1 MPKCLSSC
9 SKLPRDLCIK
19 DECQYFNGDKKK
31 YCRLSNKY
39 KMDEHCV
46 PFMKPKTEKRKKKC
60 YSKCRKIP
68 EELCTNECTFIK
80 GKKYNFCRLSN
91 KYTMDEE
98 CTIRPKTKK
107 ANTFFNSEQNNSM
120 KQKNAITNSI
130 KKNAITNSTKKNA
143 MKKIYQFMTRV
154 DSNKRRAHFLKAICS
169 HAGICM
175 AFGKEIDKIRKHF
188 DGFMNFSYVKQPIKQ
203 IGEVSANGFVN
214 EITYEKNGYVSN
226 SILKSAIRKDSDNL
240 MFEYIVGK
248 YINKQCKIFSC
259 FIETYGIFTYN
270 NVDVWKNIKN
280 NKNLGIHQL
289 KHSLTL
295 LPQTIT
301 TKELELSC
309 KSSNYL
315 ALLIQHIHDAK
326 SLHQM
331 CKDPFF
337 LEKDIVN
344 VLYQIYL
351 PLATLANTFTHYDL
365 HKKNILV
372 YEPIKNK
379 YMNYKYYLNDGS
391 LVEFKSS
398 YIAKIIDYG
407 RCFFVDKDETDFI
420 MSSKTTY
427 DAVCKIKKC
436 DPKCGKNVGYKFMQK
451 ERTPGSNAFI
461 SSIVCNRSHD
471 LRLLNELYIT
481 KKIDIYNPSLYD
493 LLQKVKYGVG
503 IHDPEEKIYGTK
515 EQLNSEMPHSI
526 VNIGDAHEALK
537 HMVISN
543 KIKND
548 NDYKH
553 MESVGTFHIY
563 QNGTSMN
570 FIPNVH
576 NVSR

>member
-39 KMDEHCV
+39 KMDEQCV

-60 YSKCRKIP
+60 YSKCRKLS

-80 GKKYNFCRLSN
+80 GKKYKFCRLSN
-91 KYTMDEE
+91 KYKMDEE
-98 CTIRPKTKK
+98 CNILPKKT
-107 ANTFFNSEQNNSM
+107 NSLSIKSAQNHSM
-120 KQKNAITNSI
+120 KQ
-130 KKNAITNSTKKNA
+130 KNAITNSTKKNA

-154 DSNKRRAHFLKAICS
+154 DSNKRRAYFLKAICS
-169 HAGICM
+169 DAGICM

-188 DGFMNFSYVKQPIKQ
+188 YGFVNFSYVKQPIKR

-280 NKNLGIHQL
+280 NKNMGIHQL

-295 LPQTIT
+295 LPQKIS

-315 ALLIQHIHDAK
+315 ALLIQHMNDAK

-379 YMNYKYYLNDGS
+379 YINYKYYLNDGS

-407 RCFFVDKDETDFI
+407 RCFFVDKDEKDFT

-436 DPKCGKNVGYKFMQK
+436 DPKCGKNVGYMFMK
-451 ERTPGSNAFI
+451 PEEIPGSMYFI
-461 SSIVCNRSHD
+461 SSAIRNKSHD
-471 LRLLNELYIT
+471 LRLLYELYIT
-481 KKIDIYNPSLYD
+481 KKIDTYNTSLYY
-493 LLQKVKYGVG
+493 LLQKVKYSVG
-503 IHDPEEKIYGTK
+503 IHYPEDNRFGTK
-515 EQLNSEMPHSI
+515 EQLISEMPHSI
-526 VNIGDAHEALK
+526 ANVGDAHEALK
-537 HMVISN
+537 QMILLN

-563 QNGTSMN
+563 QNGTPMK
-570 FIPNVH
+570 FIPMVH